1 MKRSSFNVLFF
12 LKKTKLL
19 KNGEASV
26 CMRITVDG
34 TRVENNIRKSID
46 PSLWSQAKESAR
58 GRSRKSCDL
67 NAYIENA
74 RIKLHQIFCE
84 LEEQNQPITARLL
97 QEIFFGQDKEP
108 EAVRT
113 LIGTMQEHND
123 QCRAL
128 VGKDY
133 ALITVRRYESCKRYL
148 AELIRQKYGKDDL
161 PLAEVNGELVRA
173 FEFYL
178 KTEKECQQNTVIRY
192 MKCLKK
198 ITNLALANE
207 WIAKDPFIGIKFH
220 EKEVIREFL
229 TMDELLTIY
238 HKEFP
243 LERITVVRDVFI
255 FAAFTG
261 LAFIDVQQLSPEHI
275 VKDNNGNL
283 WIRKPRQKTKNMC
296 NIPLL
301 DIPLEILRKYA
312 DYPACKK
319 KGVLLPVP
327 CNQKMNSY
335 LKEIADL
342 CLIKKNLT
350 THIHRHSFDIRSSKV
365 FSLLVGMG
373 VVCSLSLWGNIRLW
387 QSNRQYADDAL
398 KFRAIRSW
406 SGCTPGDILWL
417 NKVFDIHRDEK
428 AIEWGRKQADGY
440 ENELK
445 AVSDSLMQEKLKLQ
459 VESESD

>member
-34 TRVENNIRKSID
+34 TRVENNIRKSIA

-58 GRSRKSCDL
+58 GKSRKSCDL

-238 HKEFP
+238 HKEFS

-312 DYPACKK
+312 DYSACKK

-350 THIHRHSFDIRSSKV
+350 THTARHSYATSVCLANGVSIEYVAKMLGHTNIKMTQHYARVLDSSV
-365 FSLLVGMG
+365 
-373 VVCSLSLWGNIRLW
+373 
-387 QSNRQYADDAL
+387 L
-398 KFRAIRSW
+398 KDMNNVR
-406 SGCTPGDILWL
+406 DILSNCL
-417 NKVFDIHRDEK
+417 
-428 AIEWGRKQADGY
+428 
-440 ENELK
+440 
-445 AVSDSLMQEKLKLQ
+445 
-459 VESESD
+459 

>member
-46 PSLWSQAKESAR
+46 PSLWSQAKESAK
-58 GRSRKSCDL
+58 GKSRKSCDL

-178 KTEKECQQNTVIRY
+178 KTEKNCQQNTVIRY

-198 ITNLALANE
+198 IINLALANE
-207 WIAKDPFIGIKFH
+207 WIEKNPFAGIKFH
-220 EKEVIREFL
+220 EKEVVCEFL
-229 TMDELLTIY
+229 TMDELMIIY
-238 HKEFP
+238 QKEFALP
-243 LERITVVRDVFI
+243 RLALVRDVFI

-261 LAFIDVQQLSPEHI
+261 LVFIDVQQLAAEHI
-275 VKDNNGNL
+275 VQDNNGHY
-283 WIRKPRQKTKNMC
+283 WIRKTRQKTNNMC

-301 DIPLEILRKYA
+301 DIPLVILKKYENH
-312 DYPACKK
+312 PTCIKR
-319 KGVLLPVP
+319 GVLLPVP
-327 CNQKMNSY
+327 CNQNMNSY
-335 LKEIADL
+335 LKEIADVCGIQKHL
-342 CLIKKNLT
+342 S
-350 THIHRHSFDIRSSKV
+350 THVARHSYATSVCLANGVSIENVAKMLGHSNIKMTQHYAKVLDSS
-365 FSLLVGMG
+365 
-373 VVCSLSLWGNIRLW
+373 I
-387 QSNRQYADDAL
+387 L
-398 KFRAIRSW
+398 KDMMNVKSAIVNL
-406 SGCTPGDILWL
+406 G
-417 NKVFDIHRDEK
+417 
-428 AIEWGRKQADGY
+428 
-440 ENELK
+440 
-445 AVSDSLMQEKLKLQ
+445 
-459 VESESD
+459 

>member
-1 MKRSSFNVLFF
+1 MKRDSFKVLFF
-12 LKKTKLL
+12 IKKAKLL

-26 CMRITVDG
+26 CMRITVNG
-34 TRVENNIRKSID
+34 ARVETNIRKSID
-46 PSLWSQAKESAR
+46 PALWNQPKECTK
-58 GRSRKSCDL
+58 GKSRKACDL
-67 NAYIENA
+67 NVYIEEA
-74 RIKLHQIFCE
+74 RIKLHQLFSE
-84 LEEQNQPITARLL
+84 MEEQGQLITARIL
-97 QEIFFGQDKEP
+97 QERFFGQDKEP

-113 LIGTMQEHND
+113 IIGTMQEHND

-148 AELIRQKYGKDDL
+148 AELIKQKYGKEDL
-161 PLAEVNGELVRA
+161 PLTEVNGELVRA

-207 WIAKDPFIGIKFH
+207 WITKDPFIGIKFH

-238 HKEFP
+238 NKKFS

-261 LAFIDVQQLSPEHI
+261 LAFIDVQQLASEHI
-275 VKDNNGNL
+275 VEDQNGNL

-301 DIPLEILRKYA
+301 DIPMAILRKYA
-312 DYPACKK
+312 THPTCQKK
-319 KGVLLPVP
+319 NVLLPVP

-342 CLIKKNLT
+342 CMINKTLT
-350 THIHRHSFDIRSSKV
+350 THTARHSYATSVCLANGVSIENVAKMLGHSNIKMTQHYARVLDSSILRDMNNVKNMMAKV
-365 FSLLVGMG
+365 MG
-373 VVCSLSLWGNIRLW
+373 
-387 QSNRQYADDAL
+387 
-398 KFRAIRSW
+398 
-406 SGCTPGDILWL
+406 
-417 NKVFDIHRDEK
+417 
-428 AIEWGRKQADGY
+428 
-440 ENELK
+440 
-445 AVSDSLMQEKLKLQ
+445 
-459 VESESD
+459 

>member
-58 GRSRKSCDL
+58 GKSRKSCDL

-207 WIAKDPFIGIKFH
+207 WIAKGPFIGIKFH

-229 TMDELLTIY
+229 TMDELLSIY
-238 HKEFP
+238 HKEFS

-275 VKDNNGNL
+275 VKDNNENL

-301 DIPLEILRKYA
+301 VTETSQYFVFFCRYVCSAILAK
-312 DYPACKK
+312 
-319 KGVLLPVP
+319 
-327 CNQKMNSY
+327 
-335 LKEIADL
+335 
-342 CLIKKNLT
+342 CLIINVLRLILVILFFIAFLNIT
-350 THIHRHSFDIRSSKV
+350 YTARHSYATSVCLANGVSIENVAKMLGHSNIKMTQHYARVLDSSILKDMNNV
-365 FSLLVGMG
+365 RDV
-373 VVCSLSLWGNIRLW
+373 LSN
-387 QSNRQYADDAL
+387 
-398 KFRAIRSW
+398 
-406 SGCTPGDILWL
+406 C
-417 NKVFDIHRDEK
+417 
-428 AIEWGRKQADGY
+428 
-440 ENELK
+440 
-445 AVSDSLMQEKLKLQ
+445 M
-459 VESESD
+459 

>member
-46 PSLWSQAKESAR
+46 PSLWSQAKEFAR
-58 GRSRKSCDL
+58 GKSRKSCDL

-84 LEEQNQPITARLL
+84 LEEQNQSITARLL

-133 ALITVRRYESCKRYL
+133 ALITVRRYKSCKRYL
-148 AELIRQKYGKDDL
+148 AELTRQKYGKDDL

-198 ITNLALANE
+198 ITNLALDNGVSIE
-207 WIAKDPFIGIKFH
+207 NVAKMLGHTNIKMTQH
-220 EKEVIREFL
+220 YAKVLDSSIL
-229 TMDELLTIY
+229 KDMNN
-238 HKEFP
+238 
-243 LERITVVRDVFI
+243 VRDV
-255 FAAFTG
+255 
-261 LAFIDVQQLSPEHI
+261 LS
-275 VKDNNGNL
+275 N
-283 WIRKPRQKTKNMC
+283 
-296 NIPLL
+296 
-301 DIPLEILRKYA
+301 
-312 DYPACKK
+312 
-319 KGVLLPVP
+319 
-327 CNQKMNSY
+327 
-335 LKEIADL
+335 
-342 CLIKKNLT
+342 CL
-350 THIHRHSFDIRSSKV
+350 
-365 FSLLVGMG
+365 
-373 VVCSLSLWGNIRLW
+373 
-387 QSNRQYADDAL
+387 
-398 KFRAIRSW
+398 
-406 SGCTPGDILWL
+406 
-417 NKVFDIHRDEK
+417 
-428 AIEWGRKQADGY
+428 
-440 ENELK
+440 
-445 AVSDSLMQEKLKLQ
+445 
-459 VESESD
+459 

>member
-58 GRSRKSCDL
+58 GKSRKSCDL

-178 KTEKECQQNTVIRY
+178 KTEKNCQQNTVIRY

-198 ITNLALANE
+198 IINLALANE
-207 WIAKDPFIGIKFH
+207 WIEKNPFAGIKFH
-220 EKEVIREFL
+220 EKEVVCEFL
-229 TMDELLTIY
+229 TMDELMIIY
-238 HKEFP
+238 QKEFALP
-243 LERITVVRDVFI
+243 RLALVRDVFI

-261 LAFIDVQQLSPEHI
+261 LVFIDVQQLAAEHI
-275 VKDNNGNL
+275 VQDNNGHY
-283 WIRKPRQKTKNMC
+283 WIRKTRQKTNNMC

-301 DIPLEILRKYA
+301 DIPLVILKKYENH
-312 DYPACKK
+312 PTCIKR
-319 KGVLLPVP
+319 GVLLPVP
-327 CNQKMNSY
+327 CNQNMNSY
-335 LKEIADL
+335 LKEIADVCGIQKHL
-342 CLIKKNLT
+342 S
-350 THIHRHSFDIRSSKV
+350 THVARHSYATSVCLANGVSIENVAKMLGHSNIKMTQHYAKVLDSS
-365 FSLLVGMG
+365 
-373 VVCSLSLWGNIRLW
+373 I
-387 QSNRQYADDAL
+387 L
-398 KFRAIRSW
+398 KDMMNVKSAIVNL
-406 SGCTPGDILWL
+406 G
-417 NKVFDIHRDEK
+417 
-428 AIEWGRKQADGY
+428 
-440 ENELK
+440 
-445 AVSDSLMQEKLKLQ
+445 
-459 VESESD
+459 

>member
-1 MKRSSFNVLFF
+1 MKRDSFKVLFF
-12 LKKTKLL
+12 LKKAKLL

-26 CMRITVDG
+26 CMRITVNG
-34 TRVENNIRKSID
+34 ARVETNIRKSID
-46 PSLWSQAKESAR
+46 PALWNQAKERAK
-58 GRSRKSCDL
+58 GKSRKSCDL
-67 NAYIENA
+67 NAYIEEA
-74 RIKLHQIFCE
+74 RIKLHGIFNE
-84 LEEQNQPITARLL
+84 LESEGIPIHARLL
-97 QEIFFGQDKEP
+97 QEKFFGQDKEP

-113 LIGTMQEHND
+113 IIGTMQEHND
-123 QCRAL
+123 QCREL

-133 ALITVRRYESCKRYL
+133 ALITIRRYESCKRYL
-148 AELIRQKYGKDDL
+148 AELIKQKYGKEDL
-161 PLAEVNGELVRA
+161 PLTEVNGELVRA

-207 WIAKDPFIGIKFH
+207 WITKDPFIGIKFH

-238 HKEFP
+238 KKELS

-261 LAFIDVQQLSPEHI
+261 LAFIDVQQLVPEHI
-275 VKDNNGNL
+275 VEDQNGNL

-301 DIPLEILRKYA
+301 DIPMAILRKYA
-312 DYPACKK
+312 THPTCQKK
-319 KGVLLPVP
+319 NVLLPVP

-342 CLIKKNLT
+342 CMINKTLT
-350 THIHRHSFDIRSSKV
+350 THTARHSYATSVCLANGVSIENVAKMLGHSNIKMTQHYARVLDSSILRDMNNVKNMMAKV
-365 FSLLVGMG
+365 MG
-373 VVCSLSLWGNIRLW
+373 
-387 QSNRQYADDAL
+387 
-398 KFRAIRSW
+398 
-406 SGCTPGDILWL
+406 
-417 NKVFDIHRDEK
+417 
-428 AIEWGRKQADGY
+428 
-440 ENELK
+440 
-445 AVSDSLMQEKLKLQ
+445 
-459 VESESD
+459 